1 MHTYI
6 HTYIHTLLLRCHTK
20 CMYVCMFQLSQ
31 SSIAGAAQDTGPGA
45 ADDQL
50 EEAEVGLQPQH

>member
-1 MHTYI
+1 
-6 HTYIHTLLLRCHTK
+6 
-20 CMYVCMFQLSQ
+20 MFQLSQ
-31 SSIAGAAQDTGPGA
+31 SSIVGAAQDTGPGA